1 MRKILYV
8 FALLATMMVSACS
21 VLDEVNNSLDYVNE
35 AKDYLNS
42 LSEFGEE
49 APQLVKDAAVDS
61 DVRLELENQLN
72 ILVEEIEDFNDIKAP
87 TIAEDIHQ
95 DVVSKNEALLE
106 EINNAMENGEI
117 ALDKFEN
124 SEILNTVND
133 VTSLLDSIE
142 NLEL

>member
-1 MRKILYV
+1 MRKVLYV
-8 FALLATMMVSACS
+8 FAILATMMLSACS

-35 AKDYLNS
+35 AEDYINS
-42 LSEFGEE
+42 LSEFGGE
-49 APQLVKDAAVDS
+49 APQLIKDAAVDS
-61 DVRLELENQLN
+61 DARVELENQLN
-72 ILVEEIEDFNDIKAP
+72 TLVEDIEEFNDIEAP
-87 TIAEDIHQ
+87 AIAEDIHQ

-106 EINNAMENGEI
+106 EINNVMENGEI
-117 ALDKFEN
+117 VLDKLEN